1 MTAHDREVAGIRC
14 TAVMAE
20 LSDYLDRELSGARR
34 AQIEAHVRGCDWCER
49 FGGEFAAVVGA
60 LRRQLGVADEPE
72 TGVRRRLRE
81 RLAGEVAP

>member
-20 LSDYLDRELSGARR
+20 LSDYFDRELSADRH

-60 LRRQLGVADEPE
+60 FGSSWE
-72 TGVRRRLRE
+72 
-81 RLAGEVAP
+81 